1 MGRGGRAR
9 GLAILNPVAGSDPR
23 LASALAGR
31 CRELVADLDV
41 ATTNRAGEAI
51 DLVAS
56 ALAEPRPPG
65 VIVAIGGDGTVRE
78 VAEGLARGLGRWP
91 SGRGAGEDDEGL
103 PALLV
108 LPGGS
113 GNSIYRAL
121 WSDTD
126 WRQAIETAVDG
137 RWNVRSLDL
146 IRLVEADRAAFLGVN
161 VGLIAAIAEYIERTK
176 RERRNG
182 GADDD
187 DGGAESRYWAAFGEV
202 LQSFSS
208 PSIRV
213 VVDGESLHEGGVSL
227 CTIGGVRRFGRGSFE
242 VLPRSLLDDGLLD
255 VCAVQDVAKERLG
268 ALAALVPD
276 GRHVHEPEVAY
287 AQGRSI
293 AIERLDGHDLAIE
306 HDGDPYRAA
315 RSLTLEV
322 VEAAVPALV
331 GWRGPSELS
340 L

>member
-1 MGRGGRAR
+1 MTGRAR
-9 GLAILNPVAGSDPR
+9 GLAILNPIAGADPR
-23 LASALAGR
+23 RVSALAGH
-31 CRELVADLDV
+31 CRELVGDLDI
-41 ATTNRAGEAI
+41 ATTDRAGEAI

-56 ALAEPRPPG
+56 ALAEPRPPE
-65 VIVAIGGDGTVRE
+65 VIVAVGGDGTVRE
-78 VAEGLARGLGRWP
+78 AAEGLARGLGRWP

-126 WRQAIETAVDG
+126 WRQAVETALDG
-137 RWNVRSLDL
+137 GRNVRSLDL

-176 RERRNG
+176 RERRDG
-182 GADDD
+182 DEGEDDE
-187 DGGAESRYWAAFGEV
+187 AESRYWAAFGEV

-213 VVDGESLHEGGVSL
+213 VVDGELLHEGGVSL

-255 VCAVQDVAKERLG
+255 VCAVQDVAQERLV

-293 AIERLDGHDLAIE
+293 SIERLDGHDLAIE
-306 HDGDPYRAA
+306 HDGDPYRATQ
-315 RSLTLEV
+315 SLTLDV

-331 GWRGPSELS
+331 GWRGPQNPLS
-340 L
+340 RAV